1 MLRIQEIMHVFERS
15 VNSNGPVV
23 LRSDRQNS
31 GQAHHIAMLIL
42 TGATFNTGEVICNAV
57 CVYF

>member
-1 MLRIQEIMHVFERS
+1 MHVFERS
-15 VNSNGPVV
+15 ANSNGPVV